1 VRIPRPFDPIEVRVL
16 GALLEKEQTTP
27 DYYPLTLN
35 ALVAACN
42 QRSNR
47 EPVMQLT
54 VAEVRSALERLSEDV
69 LVWRVEGSR
78 ADRWKHNLDRRW
90 QLGGADKA
98 VITLLMLRGA
108 QTPGELRSRSE
119 RLRPFRNTE
128 EVEAVL
134 ERLATDA
141 EPMAVQLPRQPG
153 QREVRWSH
161 LLSGEPVE
169 MTTSELTGHP
179 SEQSLTPQSKASGSL
194 ADRVTALEERVA
206 QLEAILTTGKENGSD
221 GGG

>member
-1 VRIPRPFDPIEVRVL
+1 MRIPRPFDPIEVRVL

-27 DYYPLTLN
+27 EYYPLTLN
-35 ALVAACN
+35 ALVAACK

-54 VAEVRSALERLSEDV
+54 LAEVRSALERLSEDV

-78 ADRWKHNLDRRW
+78 VDRWKHNLDRRW
-90 QLGGADKA
+90 QLEGDEKA
-98 VITLLMLRGA
+98 VMTLLMLRGP

-119 RLRPFRNTE
+119 RLRPFRDTT
-128 EVEAVL
+128 EVEDVL
-134 ERLATDA
+134 ERLATSS
-141 EPMAVQLPRQPG
+141 EPMTVQLPRQPG

-169 MTTSELTGHP
+169 MTAATHGTSSPTD
-179 SEQSLTPQSKASGSL
+179 SEASRGTAPESLTE
-194 ADRVTALEERVA
+194 RVTALEERVA
-206 QLEAILTTGKENGSD
+206 RLEALISSQQHSGSE
-221 GGG
+221 GG